1 MALQDKSV
9 DRGLIRMD
17 LLKTTSLIYKRKVA
31 IIGAGYVGASIA
43 YSLMLKEL
51 AREIVLIDKNPS
63 ASRGEALDI
72 RHGIPYMGSAII
84 YDGDYS
90 DCADCDLIIITAG
103 RNRRPNESRLDM
115 AQDNISFAKDVVNK
129 LLKHYTKGVI
139 LVVTN
144 PVDIVTYKIAEW
156 AGLPNGIVFGTGCL
170 LDSSRFVNSIS
181 DYVGLNTDVIS
192 GTIVGEHGESQIPI
206 WSKVTVAGMPIE
218 EYCDSVGLK
227 FTIDEKTKI
236 AENVKRMGTEIISC
250 KGKTH
255 YGIATCVCFI
265 ADAILNRRATISS
278 VCSVL
283 TGEYGVNKVA
293 LSLPSIIG
301 GNGVEKRIIERW
313 SDNEFQQFKNSE
325 NQLTLMLE
333 RLL

>member
-1 MALQDKSV
+1 MK
-9 DRGLIRMD
+9 D
-17 LLKTTSLIYKRKVA
+17 LFKTTSLIYKRKVA
-31 IIGAGYVGASIA
+31 IIGTGYVGASIA
-43 YSLMLKEL
+43 YALMLKEL
-51 AREIVLIDKNPS
+51 AREIVLIDKNLT

-84 YDGDYS
+84 YNGDYS
-90 DCADCDLIIITAG
+90 DCADSDLIIITAG

-115 AQDNISFAKDVVNK
+115 AQDNISFAKDVIDQ
-129 LLKHYTKGVI
+129 LFRYYTKGVI

-144 PVDIVTYKIAEW
+144 PVDIITYKIAEW
-156 AGLPNGIVFGTGCL
+156 TGLPNGMVFGTGCL

-192 GTIVGEHGESQIPI
+192 GIIVGEHGESQIPI
-206 WSKVTVAGMPIE
+206 WSKVTVAGMSIE
-218 EYCDSVGLK
+218 EYCDSVGLT
-227 FTIDEKTKI
+227 FTIDEKIKI
-236 AENVKRMGTEIISC
+236 AENVKHMGTEIIAC

-283 TGEYGVNKVA
+283 TGEYGVDNVA

-301 GNGVEKRIIERW
+301 ENGVEKRIVERW
-313 SDNEFQQFKNSE
+313 SDDEFQQFKNSE
-325 NQLTLMLE
+325 NQLSMMLAK
-333 RLL
+333 L